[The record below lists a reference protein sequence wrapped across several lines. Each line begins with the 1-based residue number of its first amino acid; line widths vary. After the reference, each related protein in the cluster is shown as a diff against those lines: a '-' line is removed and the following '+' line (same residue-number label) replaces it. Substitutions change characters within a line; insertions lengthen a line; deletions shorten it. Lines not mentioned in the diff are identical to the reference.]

1 MLRTSKL
8 FSVRMLGFGFFWAW
22 LFLVA
27 VSPSPL
33 FGQLTG
39 PGGTPFELWELCFRL
54 LALVAVG
61 GVARQLAT
69 TRGVWVLAVLS
80 AVFGIAGVAALGLAQ
95 NAGMVAAAAL
105 FVGVADTCMFV
116 GWLSFFGYLRLGE
129 TALLIALSYAVGSV
143 VLFALYGMG
152 KGAMQAASVL
162 LPVASAVS
170 FVLAYRSFAQTS
182 DAPEPWATSADASKT
197 PLPPVVYRLY
207 GALAALAA
215 LFALFSCVMVRQ
227 GVQGASGPLVQ
238 AGCCIVIACI
248 VGAVFALARQVKGM
262 YGLYRLAPLAM
273 GAGFCCLGMLGG
285 QSWTAA
291 GGLVMF
297 GFLTF
302 EILSLN
308 DFCNAVKTNDASL
321 VRAMTGARVASSAG
335 MLAGWG
341 IGMALPTQTAWADLP
356 GVAAFVGVLGVL
368 VVGFAVFT
376 NTEVVGLRD
385 LSGDRAAMEKLEDL
399 DQRDKLLDGFAQ
411 AYGLSGREREVMG
424 YLLSGRNAVY
434 IAEQLVIAESTART
448 YIHKIYQK
456 TETHAR
462 MELLDVFDAFCAQQG
477 SDSVRGV

>member
-1 MLRTSKL
+1 MRTSEL

-54 LALVAVG
+54 LALVVVG

-116 GWLSFFGYLRLGE
+116 GWLSFFGYLHLGE
-129 TALLIALSYAVGSV
+129 TALLITLSYAVGSV

-207 GALAALAA
+207 GALAALAP
-215 LFALFSCVMVRQ
+215 S
-227 GVQGASGPLVQ
+227 S
-238 AGCCIVIACI
+238 
-248 VGAVFALARQVKGM
+248 
-262 YGLYRLAPLAM
+262 
-273 GAGFCCLGMLGG
+273 
-285 QSWTAA
+285 
-291 GGLVMF
+291 
-297 GFLTF
+297 
-302 EILSLN
+302 LS
-308 DFCNAVKTNDASL
+308 
-321 VRAMTGARVASSAG
+321 R
-335 MLAGWG
+335 
-341 IGMALPTQTAWADLP
+341 
-356 GVAAFVGVLGVL
+356 
-368 VVGFAVFT
+368 
-376 NTEVVGLRD
+376 
-385 LSGDRAAMEKLEDL
+385 
-399 DQRDKLLDGFAQ
+399 
-411 AYGLSGREREVMG
+411 GR
-424 YLLSGRNAVY
+424 
-434 IAEQLVIAESTART
+434 
-448 YIHKIYQK
+448 
-456 TETHAR
+456 
-462 MELLDVFDAFCAQQG
+462 
-477 SDSVRGV
+477 

>member
-1 MLRTSKL
+1 
-8 FSVRMLGFGFFWAW
+8 
-22 LFLVA
+22 
-27 VSPSPL
+27 
-33 FGQLTG
+33 
-39 PGGTPFELWELCFRL
+39 
-54 LALVAVG
+54 
-61 GVARQLAT
+61 
-69 TRGVWVLAVLS
+69 
-80 AVFGIAGVAALGLAQ
+80 
-95 NAGMVAAAAL
+95 
-105 FVGVADTCMFV
+105 
-116 GWLSFFGYLRLGE
+116 
-129 TALLIALSYAVGSV
+129 
-143 VLFALYGMG
+143 
-152 KGAMQAASVL
+152 
-162 LPVASAVS
+162 
-170 FVLAYRSFAQTS
+170 
-182 DAPEPWATSADASKT
+182 
-197 PLPPVVYRLY
+197 
-207 GALAALAA
+207 
-215 LFALFSCVMVRQ
+215 
-227 GVQGASGPLVQ
+227 
-238 AGCCIVIACI
+238 
-248 VGAVFALARQVKGM
+248 
-262 YGLYRLAPLAM
+262 M

-341 IGMALPTQTAWADLP
+341 VGTALPTQTAWADLP

-477 SDSVRGV
+477 SDSVRDA